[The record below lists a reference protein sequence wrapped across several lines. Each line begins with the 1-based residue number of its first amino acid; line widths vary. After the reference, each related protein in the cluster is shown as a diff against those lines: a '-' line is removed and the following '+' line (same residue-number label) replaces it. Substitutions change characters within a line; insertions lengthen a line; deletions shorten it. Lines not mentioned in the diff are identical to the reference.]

1 MAKTDTTP
9 ADPNARITRPGG
21 PPPHVGGGI
30 PEAVDEDMTAPAA
43 RRAPPAVEV
52 EGDEAVIARAGQLAR
67 EAQTRGEDGQK
78 VFEAALVAAGVTL
91 PTPDAPRCPP
101 GYAMFRNTDPINV
114 VKVTLMDGN
123 NRPRTA
129 KVKPNGFEVIPIE
142 YAHLMA
148 ARAPQLVEVGRT
160 PADAE

>member
-9 ADPNARITRPGG
+9 ADPNARITRPGA

-30 PEAVDEDMTAPAA
+30 PEAVDEDMTAPAK
-43 RRAPPAVEV
+43 RAPVEP

-67 EAQTRGEDGQK
+67 EAQARGEDGQK
-78 VFEAALVAAGVTL
+78 VFEATLSAAGVTL

-101 GYAMFRNTDPINV
+101 GYAMFRNTDPINL

-129 KVKPNGFEVIPIE
+129 KVKPGDFEVIPIE